1 MCFQSG
7 DGFKALPYMC
17 SPPFMATIP
26 IAKIES
32 EGVLPVTF
40 CFKNLSFGCMGFCR
54 AEKKFIFVESQ
65 ITVMKLCRKIS
76 VSGLL
81 VVIFVLLLSSCGENH
96 NKYVIGVSQCSEDL
110 WRETVNKEMQREISF
125 YPELTIQIKS
135 AKDDTRK
142 QIEDIESF
150 ISEGVDL
157 LVVAPNESASIT
169 PLIKKAIRKD
179 IPVILLDRKVALNNY
194 TAYVGANNYDLAYGL
209 GKYVANLLHGKG
221 RIVEIRGYKG
231 ATADIERHQGFRDA
245 IKQYPDIE
253 VIAECRGDF
262 LRDTAREN
270 MDIVLTEHDKI
281 DLVFAMNDQ
290 MALGVAEALSKYSSK
305 RPYIVGIDALPGS
318 GGGIEYVGQ
327 GIIDA
332 SFIYPTGGDTVIET
346 AWRILS
352 GQPYKKDNILNT
364 AVVDRS
370 NVHVIQLQSNQINEM
385 QNKFDKLNI
394 LLNKSMMQY
403 ANQRALVVISLVIS
417 ALVIL
422 LLFLLFYAYW
432 LKSRTNMQLKRKNEE
447 IQAQA
452 IELEQ
457 QKQHLIAL
465 SADLEKA
472 MNAKLVFF
480 TNISHELKTPLSLI
494 TGPVELLLSYKNES
508 EQFYKLLNLIKR
520 NSNRLL
526 SLISEIIEFR
536 TYENKKMQL
545 QLSRCNL
552 VQFLGEMNDYFT
564 EMANQKHITL
574 ELKAEE
580 QDFQICIDAAKIEK
594 VYFNLLSNAFKHVN
608 SHGRIET
615 RLSYET
621 TTSGKLILISVFNTG
636 SFIPQELISE
646 IFIRFYTTDF
656 NNGSTGIGMA
666 LTKSIIELHGGS
678 ISVESNETDGTTFII
693 RLPVNDNAENV
704 SDTAVALLTH
714 EMNYTQQQLA
724 QTTVHTNAAAAI
736 SLFESS
742 NNPDKPQLLLIED
755 NPDMLQFLSEVL
767 KDEYTVIKACEGEE
781 GVQKAIK
788 YIPDIIISDV
798 MMPSIDGF
806 TVCHILKEHVS
817 TSHIPIILL
826 TALSIDEQKAI
837 GFERGADA
845 YMSKP
850 FNTTMLRI
858 RIRNLMENRRKI
870 RENFCNYWMQENSMP
885 LVNTERDFINRFNAY
900 VEANLQR
907 EELGIEEIAEHLGL
921 SRAQLY
927 RKVKSITNYSPLE
940 LVTLT
945 RLRYSRN
952 LMLVGKKSISEAA
965 YASGFTS
972 PAHYTKTFK
981 KYYGESPS
989 DFIKKSKKVK

>member
-1 MCFQSG
+1 
-7 DGFKALPYMC
+7 
-17 SPPFMATIP
+17 
-26 IAKIES
+26 
-32 EGVLPVTF
+32 
-40 CFKNLSFGCMGFCR
+40 
-54 AEKKFIFVESQ
+54 
-65 ITVMKLCRKIS
+65 
-76 VSGLL
+76 
-81 VVIFVLLLSSCGENH
+81 
-96 NKYVIGVSQCSEDL
+96 
-110 WRETVNKEMQREISF
+110 
-125 YPELTIQIKS
+125 
-135 AKDDTRK
+135 
-142 QIEDIESF
+142 
-150 ISEGVDL
+150 
-157 LVVAPNESASIT
+157 
-169 PLIKKAIRKD
+169 
-179 IPVILLDRKVALNNY
+179 
-194 TAYVGANNYDLAYGL
+194 
-209 GKYVANLLHGKG
+209 
-221 RIVEIRGYKG
+221 
-231 ATADIERHQGFRDA
+231 
-245 IKQYPDIE
+245 
-253 VIAECRGDF
+253 
-262 LRDTAREN
+262 
-270 MDIVLTEHDKI
+270 
-281 DLVFAMNDQ
+281 
-290 MALGVAEALSKYSSK
+290 
-305 RPYIVGIDALPGS
+305 
-318 GGGIEYVGQ
+318 
-327 GIIDA
+327 
-332 SFIYPTGGDTVIET
+332 
-346 AWRILS
+346 
-352 GQPYKKDNILNT
+352 
-364 AVVDRS
+364 
-370 NVHVIQLQSNQINEM
+370 
-385 QNKFDKLNI
+385 
-394 LLNKSMMQY
+394 
-403 ANQRALVVISLVIS
+403 
-417 ALVIL
+417 
-422 LLFLLFYAYW
+422 
-432 LKSRTNMQLKRKNEE
+432 
-447 IQAQA
+447 
-452 IELEQ
+452 
-457 QKQHLIAL
+457 
-465 SADLEKA
+465 
-472 MNAKLVFF
+472 
-480 TNISHELKTPLSLI
+480 
-494 TGPVELLLSYKNES
+494 
-508 EQFYKLLNLIKR
+508 
-520 NSNRLL
+520 
-526 SLISEIIEFR
+526 
-536 TYENKKMQL
+536 
-545 QLSRCNL
+545 
-552 VQFLGEMNDYFT
+552 MNDYFT

-826 TALSIDEQKAI
+826 TALSIDEQTAI